1 MVVGV
6 GSQSWASFHSC
17 RGRPRIWWGSR
28 GRRPRWGP
36 PSCWRCR
43 GWPEGDG
50 DKWFINTTLPNSAR
64 NELSQ
69 SFHNLVHWLKT
80 SAFTFKTLLRH
91 YAKEAYTTYPYLGIF
106 SVIVKSSRT
115 SVSSS
120 TPHSR
125 LKCFY
130 LEQEQKH
137 IINNFPTML
146 NVQPKL

>member
-1 MVVGV
+1 MLATNFRKF
-6 GSQSWASFHSC
+6 SQSGSLVENKRFH
-17 RGRPRIWWGSR
+17 I
-28 GRRPRWGP
+28 
-36 PSCWRCR
+36 
-43 GWPEGDG
+43 
-50 DKWFINTTLPNSAR
+50 
-64 NELSQ
+64 
-69 SFHNLVHWLKT
+69 
-80 SAFTFKTLLRH
+80 KTLLRH
-91 YAKEAYTTYPYLGIF
+91 YAKEAYTTNPYLGIF